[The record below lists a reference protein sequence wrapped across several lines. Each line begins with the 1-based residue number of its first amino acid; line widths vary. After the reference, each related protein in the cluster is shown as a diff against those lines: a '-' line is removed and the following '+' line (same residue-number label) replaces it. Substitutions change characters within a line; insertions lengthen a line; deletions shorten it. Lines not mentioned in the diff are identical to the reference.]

1 MRILV
6 VEDEPKVAAF
16 VRSGLEEHGYGVTV
30 LQRGDEALTRLGG
43 EVFDAVLLDIMLPGR
58 DGLSVLRKLRAGGNN
73 VPVLLLTARGDLE
86 ERVEGLNLGAD
97 DYLAKPFALSE
108 LLARLRAVVRRRT
121 GVGST
126 LLVEADLTLN
136 IATREVKRGGRI
148 IALTPREFSL
158 LECLLRASGRL
169 VTRTEIIQQV
179 WGYSFDPGTNV
190 LDVAIQRLRRKIDD
204 GFPTP
209 LIQTE
214 RGVGYQLKGGM

>member
-16 VRSGLEEHGYGVTV
+16 VRSGLEEQGYAVTV
-30 LQRGDEALTRLGG
+30 VPRGEEAPARLGG
-43 EVFDAVLLDIMLPGR
+43 EAFDAMLLDIMLPGQ
-58 DGLSVLRKLRAGGNN
+58 DGLSLLRQLRAEGSS
-73 VPVLLLTARGDLE
+73 VPVILLTARGDLE